1 MKVEFKTIRLRL
13 VEESD
18 AEFILSL
25 RLNDK
30 YNRYLSAV
38 NADVEA
44 QKSWIRKYKDDEQSG
59 RQYYFI
65 IERMSDGQRCGT
77 VRIYDFLADS
87 FCWGSWILNEDKTR
101 SAALES
107 TLLVYEI
114 GMGKLGFEKSH
125 FDVRK
130 DNEAVVK
137 YHQRMGAEKTSE
149 DDDNYYFEIT
159 KEAVSRARE
168 DMSKTIERM
177 SKGR

>member
-1 MKVEFKTIRLRL
+1 MKVESKTIRLRL
-13 VEESD
+13 VEEAD

-25 RLNDK
+25 RLDAK
-30 YNRYLSAV
+30 YNRFLSAV

-44 QKSWIRKYKDDEQSG
+44 QKSWIRKYKEDEQLG
-59 RQYYFI
+59 HQYYFV
-65 IERMSDGQRCGT
+65 IERMSDGKRCGT
-77 VRIYDFLADS
+77 VRIYDFLVDS

-114 GMGKLGFEKSH
+114 GMDKLGFDKSH

-137 YHQRMGAEKTSE
+137 YHQRMGAEKISE

-159 KEAVSRARE
+159 KAAVSRARE

-177 SKGR
+177 LRAR